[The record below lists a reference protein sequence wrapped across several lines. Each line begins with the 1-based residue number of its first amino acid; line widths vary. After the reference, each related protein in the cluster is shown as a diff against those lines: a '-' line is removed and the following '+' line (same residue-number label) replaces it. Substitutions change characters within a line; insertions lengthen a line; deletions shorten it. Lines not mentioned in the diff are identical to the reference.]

1 MHLFTG
7 GGLLASVPADTA
19 AACIAALHTAGY
31 PSSAVIGHVG
41 PPIVDK
47 AAPTVTVVNSQAPTL

>member
-1 MHLFTG
+1 MYTG
-7 GGLLASVPADTA
+7 GGLLASLPVDAA
-19 AACIAALHTAGY
+19 AACIAALHKAGY

-47 AAPTVTVVNSQAPTL
+47 AAPTVTVVNSQAPTV